1 MSLTQIKRSPSIAA
15 RFVTTIKQ
23 VASYA
28 IENGITKHYPLL
40 ECSAKNSL
48 GITKRKGNR
57 ILSGDEII
65 KIIEIYH
72 TEQQKW

>member
-57 ILSGDEII
+57 ILRVM
-65 KIIEIYH
+65 K
-72 TEQQKW
+72 